1 MAMEKFRYT
10 IHRVGVK
17 KALKRG
23 EIRKKKMVQAIK
35 AIQRK
40 IKKLVTKQHIPLF
53 VKVWNAEDETEHFS
67 KQYDTKA
74 DFRGLRKPAKWRQQL
89 SRKAKYSRTFDPTP
103 MHWFVAIGKR
113 GQIDLTKLA
122 YTPARQTLLK
132 KKRKRLFGPF
142 EDEMAATAF
151 RDKIVARLDDRRKT
165 TDFTQTRRYK
175 GRMEGE

>member
-1 MAMEKFRYT
+1 MAKDTFRYT

-23 EIRKKKMVQAIK
+23 EVKKKKIEQAIK

-40 IKKLVTKQHIPLF
+40 IRKLVLKQHIPLY
-53 VKVWNAEDETEHFS
+53 VRVWNTEDDTDKFE
-67 KQYDTKA
+67 KQYDQKA
-74 DFRGLRKPAKWRQQL
+74 DFRGFRRPPKWRQQL

-103 MHWFVAIGKR
+103 MSWFVAVGKR
-113 GQIDLTKLA
+113 GQLDLTKLA

-142 EDEMAATAF
+142 EDEATAAAF
-151 RDKIVARLDDRRKT
+151 RDKILANLDEQRKT
-165 TDFTQTRRYK
+165 TDFTQHRRYK
-175 GRMEGE
+175 GV

>member
-1 MAMEKFRYT
+1 MAMETFRYT
-10 IHRVGVK
+10 IHRVAVK

-23 EIRKKKMVQAIK
+23 EIRKKTLLQAIK

-40 IKKLVTKQHIPLF
+40 IKKIVLKQHVPLV
-53 VKVWNAEDETEHFS
+53 VKVWNAEDETEKFS

-74 DFRGLRKPAKWRQQL
+74 DFRGTRKPAKWRQQL

-103 MHWFVAIGKR
+103 MLWFVAVGKR

-132 KKRKRLFGPF
+132 RKRKRLFGPF
-142 EDEMAATAF
+142 DSEEAAAMF
-151 RDKIVARLDDRRKT
+151 KDKVMARLDQRE
-165 TDFTQTRRYK
+165 TQFSQRRRYK
-175 GRMEGE
+175 GPMEE